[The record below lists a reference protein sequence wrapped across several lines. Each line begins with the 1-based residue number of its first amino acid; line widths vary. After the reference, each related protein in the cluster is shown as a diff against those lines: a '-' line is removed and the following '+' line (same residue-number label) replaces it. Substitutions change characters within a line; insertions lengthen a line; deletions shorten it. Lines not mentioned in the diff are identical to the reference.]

1 MQHNDSMS
9 NRSRKPKRDHD
20 FATVAFRVV
29 QEAIGEGKASQP
41 KPPEPDPTPEERH
54 AAAVALGRLG
64 GKKGGKARAAKLTP
78 EQRRESARKAAQA
91 RWDKNRSR

>member
-1 MQHNDSMS
+1 MP

-20 FATVAFRVV
+20 FATIAYRVV
-29 QEAIGEGKASQP
+29 QEATRDKEAPQS
-41 KPPEPDPTPEERH
+41 EPSETEPTPEERH

-64 GKKGGKARAAKLTP
+64 GRKGGKARATKLTP

-91 RWDKNRSR
+91 RWAKGRQRGGT

>member
-1 MQHNDSMS
+1 MP

-29 QEAIGEGKASQP
+29 QEATGEL
-41 KPPEPDPTPEERH
+41 EPTQDAPSEADPTPEELH

-64 GKKGGKARAAKLTP
+64 GKKGGKARAAKMTP
-78 EQRRESARKAAQA
+78 EQRSASAKKAAAA
-91 RWDKNRSR
+91 RWGNSETKDHPRR